1 MADEAN
7 KIYDAYPVFKFNKTV
22 RVFRNHSE
30 RQSVVVTAVFALLVA
45 LASWIDHTFLLPGTG
60 IGLFEHPAIWTFL
73 ILQAVIPFVF
83 KKTVNNLF
91 GFLEGAEIVKEG
103 TDLSK
108 YRTAFTK
115 HVYRKTNAARVI
127 YVLLITIGL
136 ACFVWNSFQNQDP
149 YRIVGFDFWDSINH
163 VFGYWVTRVYKFY
176 LWVLFFPSIGHMQI
190 SLLLTLNKLLKDA
203 IKEHFFSLKPFHQ
216 DECGGVGKII
226 KIAVD
231 PCIPVLLIAALSVLS
246 VLLIHRQLSVTPI
259 VGICLLSALFVVVYL
274 IPAVTLRKII
284 QSEKKRQLTE
294 VTQTQNAFF
303 YKLSDTNESGS
314 LSRNLE
320 TINGLA
326 PIYKQIKSISSW
338 PYLNSV
344 IKVVGIVN
352 LPILMNIAKTLWP
365 ILTNK

>member
-1 MADEAN
+1 MIDEAN
-7 KIYDAYPVFKFNKTV
+7 KIYEAYPVFKFNKAI
-22 RVFRNHSE
+22 RLFNNHPE
-30 RQSVVVTAVFALLVA
+30 RQALVVTAIFFLLII
-45 LASWIDHTFLLPGTG
+45 LASFIDHTFHLPGTD

-73 ILQAVIPFVF
+73 ILQAIIPLVF
-83 KKTVNNLF
+83 KKAVSNFF
-91 GFLEGAEIVKEG
+91 GFLDGAEIVKEG

-108 YRTAFTK
+108 YRTVYTK
-115 HVYRKTNAARVI
+115 HVYRKTNAGRVI
-127 YVLLITIGL
+127 FVLLITIGL
-136 ACFVWNSFQNQDP
+136 GCFVWNSFQNQDP
-149 YRIVGFDFWDSINH
+149 YRLVGFDFWDSINH
-163 VFGYWVTRVYKFY
+163 VFGYWITRVYKFY
-176 LWVLFFPSIGHMQI
+176 LWVLFFPSIVHMHI

-203 IKEHFFSLKPFHQ
+203 IEENFFSLKPFHQ
-216 DECGGVGKII
+216 DEYGGVGKII
-226 KIAVD
+226 KTAID
-231 PCIPVLLIAALSVLS
+231 PCIPVLLLASLSVLS
-246 VLLIHRQLSVTPI
+246 ALLIHRQLSVTPI
-259 VGICLLSALFVVVYL
+259 VGICVLSALFVVVYL

-314 LSRNLE
+314 LFRNLE

-344 IKVVGIVN
+344 IKVVGIIN